1 MHDRWTMLLHKQGA
15 RAPHGPEHGS
25 RQPENEEQKTRRTD
39 GWVHEKRYPSGGV
52 LELFVL
58 QSHGIL

>member
-25 RQPENEEQKTRRTD
+25 RQPENEEQKRGQQMDGCMKNVIRR
-39 GWVHEKRYPSGGV
+39 EAC
-52 LELFVL
+52 
-58 QSHGIL
+58 